1 MSIDATALPSELLV
15 APQPLIGFCGLD
27 TARNA
32 VHKTIWDG
40 FSSNRKADRAAVQ
53 YKLLPSNYDFPAV
66 KPKRASY
73 DRYYPKGILKRNWML
88 KHLHV
93 IPAVVVLFQDMDW
106 NDAQWQEKQT
116 QCIATLQAL
125 KNALQERNTR
135 LCLVLLQKSAPL
147 PPSEDA
153 LAAEKGA
160 SLTTACGINSKMLFI
175 LPHIEHLQGC
185 TMRLEAAFLDMA
197 QSYYALMSK
206 RIRAHRDQL
215 TAAHVTLKIRHQFKL
230 GFVAEIRQ
238 DLSTALKHY
247 TQSYATLDEIR
258 ITDANCL
265 EIKTIAGF
273 LNYKICRLMF
283 KLKVPRDSINHF
295 MSHIEK
301 YKNRV
306 GSKDLIFE
314 HYAWLSTQENVFAEL
329 FCEAIKNGLPALQTQ
344 HPGMYYN
351 KAAEYM
357 QKRKEAFKQSNPTPS
372 SPMESKQKLNLQNN
386 NITSLFTEYF
396 GIRAVKAGEPQTEQQ
411 VNCIIRENEENFN
424 HSAAIINLLSQAM
437 TQFKIYKCLR
447 FRKKLAIDT
456 ADEYLES
463 GDHSKA
469 LTLYSL
475 MLPDYRQD
483 KWSTIFSDVLSRTL
497 RCSFLSAAIN
507 DYVSCSLEVLS
518 LKVNYK
524 SSERIIVLENLWKVL
539 QGEPPLAHN
548 QKVPVLRSAWEENLA
563 KVKSPI
569 HVDLDKLTDL
579 VDMCATFEQIEL
591 KHDETICLN
600 LILKLQTDVPLR
612 IRNLYVLITDGANSF
627 KLSAEQFST
636 CEDMVHLRQSKNEV
650 KAINNY
656 QQFEGNMKLQPG
668 LYYKFLFKT
677 DAEQFLENT
686 QLRVLRFEVL
696 IGTDK
701 LMLLLTKSCLY
712 KRCAFRHY
720 SRTRDLDDNIII
732 NPICYITPTF
742 HLVTQCN
749 LGSEIMLVNEFYPVV
764 TTINNPY
771 NVFLESVTLSIN
783 VPPHLK
789 NKVFL
794 ATDIAPSKQKLHSN
808 IQIDI
813 GEMAMQTSN
822 IASYFVYSLVEIAIT
837 LQQKICY
844 TTGILKPKVNT
855 AIAVNDVT
863 TPTSAD
869 DSPETTKVLT
879 ANSLSPAVTLP
890 IVSPVEL
897 EFIDE
902 NSIRKIQ
909 DTILS
914 VNCKEE
920 FKFSGHFYTL
930 SRKPLTKV
938 YRGENFLL
946 RAGVEVKTSIELDI
960 IETFFI
966 CDHNLVQSTYSFKRK
981 KFTNTYRCGE
991 NLEDVIVLRT
1001 NANADEWLIAKD
1013 YERNKSET
1021 ISTHIFN
1028 RLRSSRKHLTRTDT
1042 NTTGVTT
1049 SVGGNTSIP
1058 HFSKCL
1064 VGKIP
1069 TNMTI
1074 IHSNTAL
1081 NAANTLMM
1089 SSQNSNMST
1098 SSTSDDGKTANNNS
1112 INTEDANMLPA
1123 PMKPLNTRV
1132 IYNKTIDAL
1141 QATGHLRG
1149 FIKGTILTDGSQQQQ
1164 QSQQS
1169 QQSQQQLITQSPTLL
1184 FGIYCIKWHRCGS
1197 KEENETKFI
1206 IPGLPIIEPPLNIY
1220 CSIEERAYVK
1230 MPMTFKITFKN
1241 STAKVIHLIATL
1253 IINNSD
1259 SFICSG
1265 HKQLDVSIFA
1275 FSEKELIFNL
1285 YPLVVGWHNL
1295 PQFVLEYNTQSDP
1308 TKDEAQNNLLN
1319 ELVQRSVPKKV
1330 FISPPLK
1337 QQNK

>member
-116 QCIATLQAL
+116 QCVATLQAL

-247 TQSYATLDEIR
+247 TQSYATLDEMR

-424 HSAAIINLLSQAM
+424 HSVNVSLQAAIINLLSQAM

-539 QGEPPLAHN
+539 Q
-548 QKVPVLRSAWEENLA
+548 KVPVLRSAWEENLA

-636 CEDMVHLRQSKNEV
+636 CEDMVSLRQSKNEA
-650 KAINNY
+650 KAINNH

-844 TTGILKPKVNT
+844 TTGILKPKMNT

-869 DSPETTKVLT
+869 DSPETTKLLT

-960 IETFFI
+960 IETYFI

-1042 NTTGVTT
+1042 TTTGVTT
-1049 SVGGNTSIP
+1049 SVGGNTTIP

-1081 NAANTLMM
+1081 NAANALMM

-1123 PMKPLNTRV
+1123 PVKPLNTR
-1132 IYNKTIDAL
+1132 
-1141 QATGHLRG
+1141 
-1149 FIKGTILTDGSQQQQ
+1149 
-1164 QSQQS
+1164 
-1169 QQSQQQLITQSPTLL
+1169 
-1184 FGIYCIKWHRCGS
+1184 
-1197 KEENETKFI
+1197 
-1206 IPGLPIIEPPLNIY
+1206 PPLNIY

>member
-27 TARNA
+27 TARNV
-32 VHKTIWDG
+32 VHKTIWDS
-40 FSSNRKADRAAVQ
+40 FSSNRKADRASVQ
-53 YKLLPSNYDFPAV
+53 YKLLPSHYDFPMV
-66 KPKRASY
+66 KTKRASY
-73 DRYYPKGILKRNWML
+73 DRYYPTGILKRNWML

-93 IPAVVVLFQDMDW
+93 IPAVIVLFQDIDW
-106 NDAQWQEKQT
+106 NDAQWQEKQA
-116 QCIATLQAL
+116 QCALTIQTL

-147 PPSEDA
+147 PAGEDA
-153 LAAEKGA
+153 LAAEKGT

-175 LPHIEHLQGC
+175 LPQIEHLQGY

-258 ITDANCL
+258 ISDANCL

-306 GSKDLIFE
+306 GFKDLIFE

-344 HPGMYYN
+344 HPGIYYN

-357 QKRKEAFKQSNPTPS
+357 QKRKEAFKQSNSTPS
-372 SPMESKQKLNLQNN
+372 IPTESKQNN

-437 TQFKIYKCLR
+437 AQFKIYKCLR

-518 LKVNYK
+518 LEVNYK
-524 SSERIIVLENLWKVL
+524 PSERVIVLENLWKVL
-539 QGEPPLAHN
+539 QGEPPLASN
-548 QKVPVLRSAWEENLA
+548 QKATALRTTWHENLA

-569 HVDLDKLTDL
+569 HVDLDKLTDI

-600 LILKLQTDVPLR
+600 LILKLQTDVPLK
-612 IRNLYVLITDGANSF
+612 IRNLYALITDGANSF
-627 KLSAEQFST
+627 KLPAAQFST
-636 CEDMVHLRQSKNEV
+636 CENMVDLRQSNMEEKTIDNH
-650 KAINNY
+650 
-656 QQFEGNMKLQPG
+656 QQFESNMKLKPG
-668 LYYKFLFKT
+668 LYYKFLFT
-677 DAEQFLENT
+677 TEAQQFLENT
-686 QLRVLRFEVL
+686 QLRVLRFELL

-701 LMLLLTKSCLY
+701 LTLLLTKSCLY
-712 KRCAFRHY
+712 KRSAFRHY

-742 HLVTQCN
+742 HLVTQSN
-749 LGSEIMLVNEFYPVV
+749 LDSEVMLVNEFYPVV

-771 NVFLESVTLSIN
+771 NAFLESVTLSIN
-783 VPPHLK
+783 VPAHLK

-794 ATDIAPSKQKLHSN
+794 ATDIAPIKQKLHTN

-813 GEMAMQTSN
+813 GEMAMHTSN
-822 IASYFVYSLVEIAIT
+822 IASYFIYSLVEIAIT

-844 TTGILKPKVNT
+844 TTEILKPKVNT

-863 TPTSAD
+863 TPTSTD

-879 ANSLSPAVTLP
+879 VNSLSPAVTLP
-890 IVSPVEL
+890 IISPVEL

-902 NSIRKIQ
+902 NSMRKIQ
-909 DTILS
+909 DMVLS
-914 VNCKEE
+914 VNCEEE

-946 RAGVEVKTSIELDI
+946 RAGVEVQTSIELDI
-960 IETFFI
+960 METYFI

-981 KFTNTYRCGE
+981 KFTNTYQCGE
-991 NLEDVIVLRT
+991 DLEDVIVLRT
-1001 NANADEWLIAKD
+1001 HANADEWLIAKD
-1013 YERNKSET
+1013 YERNKNET
-1021 ISTHIFN
+1021 PSRHIFN
-1028 RLRSSRKHLTRTDT
+1028 RLRSSRKHLAKTDA
-1042 NTTGVTT
+1042 NITGVTT
-1049 SVGGNTSIP
+1049 SAGGNTAIP

-1074 IHSNTAL
+1074 IHSNTAP

-1098 SSTSDDGKTANNNS
+1098 SSTSDDGKIANNNVNS
-1112 INTEDANMLPA
+1112 EDANMLQA
-1123 PMKPLNTRV
+1123 PVKSLNTRV

-1149 FIKGTILTDGSQQQQ
+1149 FIKGAILTDSSQQQQ
-1164 QSQQS
+1164 QSQ
-1169 QQSQQQLITQSPTLL
+1169 TVTPSPALL
-1184 FGIYCIKWHRCGS
+1184 FGIYCIKWRRCGS

-1230 MPMTFKITFKN
+1230 MPMTFKIVFKN

-1330 FISPPLK
+1330 FILPPLK